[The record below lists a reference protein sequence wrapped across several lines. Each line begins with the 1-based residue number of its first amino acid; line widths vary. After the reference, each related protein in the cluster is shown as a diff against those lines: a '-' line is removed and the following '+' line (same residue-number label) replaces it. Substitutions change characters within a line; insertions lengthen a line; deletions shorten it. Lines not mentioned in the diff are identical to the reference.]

1 MDLIM
6 NHAIRPK
13 TCTERV
19 NRVGLDFLLTLNMR
33 GQRRTHL
40 QLLYKIPSMS
50 LGCGR
55 DSCVTGTAGIR
66 DRTQLGPDS

>member
-19 NRVGLDFLLTLNMR
+19 NGVGLGFLLTLNMR

-40 QLLYKIPSMS
+40 QLLYKIPSLS
-50 LGCGR
+50 LG
-55 DSCVTGTAGIR
+55 CVTGTAGIR